1 MNLVPINTN
10 TNTNTN
16 PFENISSN
24 ENYSE
29 TEYFFHSNN
38 INESQENIAINEIE
52 IKLQNNI
59 IDNNHIIDFSNEFVQ
74 KLYNDFLMEINDTY
88 NNEDS
93 CIICLDVFDKN
104 NIMFDNVHNITV
116 KKDCSCNYFVHIT
129 CLNEW
134 LKESEKCLICPKP
147 IDTLY
152 NMLSKQTGNIDI
164 DDDYIDENMNEP
176 NNFLR
181 NIVSHVKTVMTFIF
195 YILFILFILYII
207 IG

>member
-1 MNLVPINTN
+1 
-10 TNTNTN
+10 
-16 PFENISSN
+16 
-24 ENYSE
+24 
-29 TEYFFHSNN
+29 
-38 INESQENIAINEIE
+38 
-52 IKLQNNI
+52 
-59 IDNNHIIDFSNEFVQ
+59 
-74 KLYNDFLMEINDTY
+74 MEINDTY

>member
-104 NIMFDNVHNITV
+104 NEIGLDRFLYNHSNILIDDSSDDTEPCKKNIT
-116 KKDCSCNYFVHIT
+116 KSQLLGILTQIEIPWH
-129 CLNEW
+129 E
-134 LKESEKCLICPKP
+134 
-147 IDTLY
+147 
-152 NMLSKQTGNIDI
+152 
-164 DDDYIDENMNEP
+164 IDE
-176 NNFLR
+176 
-181 NIVSHVKTVMTFIF
+181 IKK
-195 YILFILFILYII
+195 
-207 IG
+207 

>member
-1 MNLVPINTN
+1 MAIN
-10 TNTNTN
+10 
-16 PFENISSN
+16 
-24 ENYSE
+24 
-29 TEYFFHSNN
+29 
-38 INESQENIAINEIE
+38 NEIE
-52 IKLQNNI
+52 IRLQTNI

-164 DDDYIDENMNEP
+164 DIDIDDDYIDENMNEP
-176 NNFLR
+176 NSFLR

-195 YILFILFILYII
+195 YILFIRINII
-207 IG
+207 HDY